1 MTSVPRG
8 PAAQGAAAVVPGG
21 RFSERSFQLFR
32 RDILIYGV
40 QIVTEALIARALGPV
55 AMGVWVILR
64 LVPAYAEVFGRSQVD
79 TAAIYVLGTRRHSV
93 GAVAFAI
100 IVISLASAAFV
111 TAAFLLA
118 QHWLFATFLRQVSS
132 ARSAVTAILVYIPF
146 RFLAIC
152 YNKLLLYDEDVRG
165 FNTANIL
172 LSLLPAV
179 LGAVL
184 VTVFHAGVTGLAVAL
199 IFGGA
204 AAVAYSAV
212 RVHTRHRLVVHGDR
226 DVVRELMTFGL
237 KLYLGT
243 MVQFLYVYGSTALI
257 VFYLPVAQV
266 AFFRMAQ
273 DRALLLSRVPASVAN
288 LLYPRVARLGDSAD
302 ARRLVVSSVRV
313 TLLILL
319 GAGAAGVLIARPAV
333 MVLYGPAFDGVVVPL
348 TLFIPGIVADAS
360 SSLLMQYYLGVG
372 RLWMVVGLTT
382 VGVAIQ
388 FALLVAGLAR
398 WGIMGGA
405 AAVTAAYLAIACLRV
420 AVFSATEGVPL
431 AEFRVRKAD
440 VAFVVHFIGR
450 QLARAGLPRQ
460 SGGNVTATTED

>member
-1 MTSVPRG
+1 
-8 PAAQGAAAVVPGG
+8 
-21 RFSERSFQLFR
+21 LFR
-32 RDILIYGV
+32 RDVLIYGV
-40 QIVTEALIARALGPV
+40 QIITEAVIARTLGPI
-55 AMGVWVILR
+55 AMGVWAILR

-100 IVISLASAAFV
+100 IVISVASAVFV
-111 TAAFLLA
+111 TAVFLLA
-118 QHWLFATFLRQVSS
+118 EPWLFATFLRQASS
-132 ARSAVTAILVYIPF
+132 ARPAVTAILAYIPF

-165 FNTANIL
+165 YNTANVL
-172 LSLLPAV
+172 LTLLPAV

-184 VTVFHAGVTGLAVAL
+184 VTAFHEGVTGLAVAL

-212 RVHTRHRLVVHGDR
+212 RVHARHPLVVHGDR
-226 DVVRELMTFGL
+226 DVVRELMAFGF

-257 VFYLPVAQV
+257 VLYLPVAQV

-273 DRALLLSRVPASVAN
+273 DRALLLSRVPASVAS
-288 LLYPRVARLGDSAD
+288 LLYPRVARLGDSGD
-302 ARRLVVSSVRV
+302 ARSLVVSSVRV

-319 GAGAAGVLIARPAV
+319 GAGAVAVLIARPAV
-333 MVLYGPAFDGVVVPL
+333 MVLYGPAFDGVVLPL
-348 TLFIPGIVADAS
+348 VFLIPGIVVDAS

-372 RLWMVVGLTT
+372 RLWIVVGLTT

-388 FALLVAGLAR
+388 VGLLVAGLAR
-398 WGIMGGA
+398 WGIVGGA
-405 AAVTAAYLAIACLRV
+405 AAISAAYLVIACVRV
-420 AVFSATEGVPL
+420 AVFSATEGVSP
-431 AEFRVRKAD
+431 AQFRLTKAD
-440 VAFVVHFIGR
+440 VAFVVRFIGR
-450 QLARAGLPRQ
+450 QLARAGLRRAA
-460 SGGNVTATTED
+460 GGNITATTED